1 MRHDFEGNARMSDT
15 ETKTNDVNTVTGKP
29 FSRMTGAEKV
39 RYVGKV
45 IVFLVT
51 FGFVFPNVLID

>member
-1 MRHDFEGNARMSDT
+1 MSGNGSN
-15 ETKTNDVNTVTGKP
+15 TNDVNTVAGKA
-29 FSRMTGAEKV
+29 FSQMTGAEKA

-51 FGFVFPNVLID
+51 FGFVFPNILVD